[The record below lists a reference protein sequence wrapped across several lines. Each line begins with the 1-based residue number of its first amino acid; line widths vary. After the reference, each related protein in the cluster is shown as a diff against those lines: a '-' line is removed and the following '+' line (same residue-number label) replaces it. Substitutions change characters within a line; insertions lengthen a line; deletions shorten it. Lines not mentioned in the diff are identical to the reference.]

1 MKKNKIII
9 LSIII
14 VSLCFGTGALLSNIY
29 KKSQKINEKS
39 KALNKKMENEKKLS
53 NKSSAKVTEENK
65 NINIKEKRNKICIDP
80 GHQEKADLK
89 TEEIAPGSSQ
99 KKARVQGGATGV
111 ATKKP
116 EYKLTLEI
124 GLKLKDVLQ
133 SKGYDV
139 FMVREKNDVNISNKE
154 RALMTNKAGCAVFLR
169 LHADAGGS
177 GATGASMITS
187 SVKNPNTKAIQQSSD
202 KFSKTVLEEYI
213 KATGFKNR
221 GISYRDDL
229 TGTNWSTVTNT
240 LIEMGFLSN
249 PEDDKKMSSPKF
261 QDMMVNGI
269 VNGIEKYLLKK

>member
-1 MKKNKIII
+1 MTKGI
-9 LSIII
+9 
-14 VSLCFGTGALLSNIY
+14 
-29 KKSQKINEKS
+29 
-39 KALNKKMENEKKLS
+39 KKMLYLVTAGLVMAAPLNAAGNNEL
-53 NKSSAKVTEENK
+53 
-65 NINIKEKRNKICIDP
+65 ICIDP

-99 KKARVQGGATGV
+99 KKARVQGGATGI

-249 PEDDKKMSSPKF
+249 PEDDRKMSSPKF

>member
-99 KKARVQGGATGV
+99 KKARVQGGATGI

-202 KFSKTVLEEYI
+202 KFSKIVLEEYI

-249 PEDDKKMSSPKF
+249 PEDDRKMSSPKF

>member
-14 VSLCFGTGALLSNIY
+14 AVLCLGTGILLFNIY
-29 KKSQKINEKS
+29 KKSQKTKEKNEIINIKKTEKNVSQKNKKS
-39 KALNKKMENEKKLS
+39 K
-53 NKSSAKVTEENK
+53 ENK
-65 NINIKEKRNKICIDP
+65 NIKNNKICIDP
-80 GHQEKADLK
+80 GHQEKADLR

-99 KKARVQGGATGV
+99 RKARVLGGATGV

-116 EYKLTLEI
+116 EYELTLEI
-124 GLKLKDVLQ
+124 GLKLRDALKN
-133 SKGYDV
+133 KGYDV

-154 RALMTNKAGCAVFLR
+154 RALITNKAGCDVFLR

-177 GATGASMITS
+177 GATGASTITS
-187 SVKNPNTKAIQQSSD
+187 SIKNPNTRAVQQSSD
-202 KFSKTVLEEYI
+202 KFSKIVLEEYV

-249 PEDDKKMSSPKF
+249 PEDDRKMSSPEF
-261 QDMMVNGI
+261 QDLMINGI
-269 VNGIEKYLLKK
+269 VNGIEKYFSEK

>member
-99 KKARVQGGATGV
+99 KKARVQGGATGI

>member
-39 KALNKKMENEKKLS
+39 KAFNKKMENEKKLS
-53 NKSSAKVTEENK
+53 NKSSVKVTEENK

-249 PEDDKKMSSPKF
+249 PEDDRKMSSPKF

>member
-99 KKARVQGGATGV
+99 KKARVQGGATGI

-249 PEDDKKMSSPKF
+249 PEDDRKMSSPKF

>member
-99 KKARVQGGATGV
+99 KKARVQGGATGI

-249 PEDDKKMSSPKF
+249 PEDDRKMSSPKF

-269 VNGIEKYLLKK
+269 VNGIEKYFRER

>member
-14 VSLCFGTGALLSNIY
+14 VVLCLGTGVLLSNIY
-29 KKSQKINEKS
+29 KKSQKTKEKNEIINIKKTEKNVSQKNKKS
-39 KALNKKMENEKKLS
+39 K
-53 NKSSAKVTEENK
+53 ENK
-65 NINIKEKRNKICIDP
+65 NIKNNKICIDP
-80 GHQEKADLK
+80 GHQEKADLR
-89 TEEIAPGSSQ
+89 TEEIAPGSNQ
-99 KKARVQGGATGV
+99 RKERVLGGATGV

-116 EYKLTLEI
+116 EYELTLEI
-124 GLKLKDVLQ
+124 GLKLKDALKN
-133 SKGYDV
+133 KGYNV

-154 RALMTNKAGCAVFLR
+154 RALITNKAGCNVFLR

-177 GATGASMITS
+177 GATGASTITS
-187 SVKNPNTKAIQQSSD
+187 SIKNPNTRAVQQSSD
-202 KFSKTVLEEYI
+202 KFSKIVLEEYV

-249 PEDDKKMSSPKF
+249 PEDDRKMSSPEF
-261 QDMMVNGI
+261 QDLMINGI
-269 VNGIEKYLLKK
+269 VNGIEKYFSDYLFFKF

>member
-14 VSLCFGTGALLSNIY
+14 VSLCFGTSALLSNIY

-99 KKARVQGGATGV
+99 KKARVQGGATGI

-221 GISYRDDL
+221 GISIIWQRQ
-229 TGTNWSTVTNT
+229 TQRVR
-240 LIEMGFLSN
+240 
-249 PEDDKKMSSPKF
+249 
-261 QDMMVNGI
+261 
-269 VNGIEKYLLKK
+269 